1 MKQAWTTTPTTP
13 TALAC
18 PERQRLVPPTLAV
31 AVAVAVAVA
40 AAAAAAACPEVLDA
54 AAAGAV
60 AS

>member
-31 AVAVAVAVA
+31 AVAVAVA